1 MTLEKS
7 EEYVDELKVVSIRLV
22 DSPPLYSKKKL
33 KSPEAVYQLLSDEF
47 SNLDREIG
55 CVLNLKTNGEV
66 INLNIV
72 SMGSLNAS
80 VMESREIFKS
90 SILSNA
96 ASIILLHTHPS
107 GELQPSKEDIN
118 LTKRIEVAGEI
129 LGISLLDHI
138 ILGQGEYMS
147 FKKEGY
153 MQSEWKGQQ
162 EMIQAVEKEWKERS
176 R

>member
-7 EEYVDELKVVSIRLV
+7 EEYADELKVVSIRLV

-33 KSPEAVYQLLSDEF
+33 SSPEAVYQFLSDEF

-55 CVLNLKTNGEV
+55 CILNLKTNGEV
-66 INLNIV
+66 INLNVV

-80 VMESREIFKS
+80 VMEVREIFKS

-96 ASIILLHTHPS
+96 ASIILMHTHPS

-118 LTKRIEVAGEI
+118 LTKRVELAGEI
-129 LGISLLDHI
+129 LGIPLLDHI

-147 FKKEGY
+147 FQEKGY
-153 MQSEWKGQQ
+153 MQSGRKGRQ
-162 EMIQAVEKEWKERS
+162 EMIQAAEKEWKERS

>member
-1 MTLEKS
+1 MEKS
-7 EEYVDELKVVSIRLV
+7 EEYADELKVVSIRLV

-33 KSPEAVYQLLSDEF
+33 SSPEAVYQFLSDEF

-55 CVLNLKTNGEV
+55 CILNLKTNGEV
-66 INLNIV
+66 INLNVV

-80 VMESREIFKS
+80 IMEVREIFKS

-96 ASIILLHTHPS
+96 ASIILMHTHPS
-107 GELQPSKEDIN
+107 GELQPSKEDLN
-118 LTKRIEVAGEI
+118 LTKRVELAGEI
-129 LGISLLDHI
+129 LGIPLLDHI

-147 FKKEGY
+147 FQEKGY
-153 MQSEWKGQQ
+153 MQSGRKGRQ
-162 EMIQAVEKEWKERS
+162 EMIQAAEKEWKERS

>member
-7 EEYVDELKVVSIRLV
+7 EEYADELKVVSIRLV

-33 KSPEAVYQLLSDEF
+33 RSPEAVYQFLSDEF

-66 INLNIV
+66 INLNVV

-80 VMESREIFKS
+80 AMEAREIFKS

-96 ASIILLHTHPS
+96 ASIILLHNHR
-107 GELQPSKEDIN
+107 GKGM
-118 LTKRIEVAGEI
+118 LT
-129 LGISLLDHI
+129 S
-138 ILGQGEYMS
+138 
-147 FKKEGY
+147 
-153 MQSEWKGQQ
+153 
-162 EMIQAVEKEWKERS
+162 
-176 R
+176 

>member
-7 EEYVDELKVVSIRLV
+7 EEYADELKVVSIRLV

-33 KSPEAVYQLLSDEF
+33 SSPEVVYQFLSDEF

-55 CVLNLKTNGEV
+55 CILNLKTNGEV
-66 INLNIV
+66 INLNVV

-80 VMESREIFKS
+80 VMEAREIFKS

-96 ASIILLHTHPS
+96 ASIILLHNHPS
-107 GELQPSKEDIN
+107 GELQPSKEDLN
-118 LTKRIEVAGEI
+118 LTKRIELAGEI
-129 LGISLLDHI
+129 LGIPLLDHI

-147 FKKEGY
+147 FQEKGY
-153 MQSEWKGQQ
+153 MQSERKGKRKMLQT
-162 EMIQAVEKEWKERS
+162 AEKEWKERS

>member
-7 EEYVDELKVVSIRLV
+7 EEYADELKVVSIRLI

-33 KSPEAVYQLLSDEF
+33 SSPEAVYQFLSDEF

-55 CVLNLKTNGEV
+55 CILNLKTNGEV
-66 INLNIV
+66 INLNVV

-80 VMESREIFKS
+80 VMEVREIFKS

-96 ASIILLHTHPS
+96 ASIILMHTHPS
-107 GELQPSKEDIN
+107 GELQPSKEDLN
-118 LTKRIEVAGEI
+118 LTKRVELAGEI
-129 LGISLLDHI
+129 LGIPLLDHI

-147 FKKEGY
+147 FQEKGY
-153 MQSEWKGQQ
+153 MHSGRKGRQ
-162 EMIQAVEKEWKERS
+162 EMIQAAEKEWKERS